1 MGMTWSAMFPLQSV
15 LFPSAVLPLHVF
27 EPRYRALVQRVL
39 GADGTFGVTLIERGS
54 EVGGG
59 DVRVDIGTRA
69 RVARAAELP
78 DGRWALVAVGTT
90 RLRVVRWLPDDP
102 FPQAEVEELV
112 EPEPGPDASAQR
124 AEAEALLRRALA
136 LRAELGDAATPATVE
151 LDADVTTAAFQ
162 MGALAPVGPADAQRV
177 LEAAT
182 VEERLRTLTRL
193 LSEEVE
199 VLEARLAGA

>member
-1 MGMTWSAMFPLQSV
+1 VTWLPMFPLQSV

-27 EPRYRALVQRVL
+27 EPRYRALVRQVL
-39 GADGTFGVTLIERGS
+39 GGDETFGVTLIERGS

-69 RVARAAELP
+69 RVVQADELP
-78 DGRWALVAVGTT
+78 DGRWVLVAVGTA

-102 FPQAEVEELV
+102 YPQADVEELV
-112 EPEPGPDASAQR
+112 EPEPGPDAAALR
-124 AEAEALLRRALA
+124 VEAERGLRRALA
-136 LRAELGDAATPATVE
+136 LRVELGDAAAPATIE
-151 LDADVTTAAFQ
+151 LADDMTAAAFQ
-162 MGALAPVGPADAQRV
+162 MGSLAPLGPADAQRV

-182 VEERLRTLTRL
+182 VEDRLRTLARML
-193 LSEEVE
+193 MEEVE